1 MTLLLGGDAMEEINS
16 ILKSIRKR
24 IGLNPEEAT
33 EFDPDL
39 IDAINS
45 AIAVLTQV
53 GIGPVTGFSIHDESQ
68 TWDELL
74 GDDPRFNMA
83 KTYVF
88 DRCRLIFDTSSM
100 SSYVLSSI
108 QDRIREFEWRLNVAA
123 ETPNTFP
130 PLG

>member
-1 MTLLLGGDAMEEINS
+1 MEEINS
-16 ILKSIRKR
+16 ILKSTRKK
-24 IGLNPEEAT
+24 IGLNPDEAT

-39 IDAINS
+39 IDAINA
-45 AIAVLTQV
+45 AISVLTQV
-53 GIGPVTGFSIHDESQ
+53 GIGSIYGFTVHDESQ

-123 ETPNTFP
+123 ETPGSFP
-130 PLG
+130 PIE

>member
-1 MTLLLGGDAMEEINS
+1 MTLLLGGDTMDEINS
-16 ILKSIRKR
+16 ILKSTRKKL
-24 IGLNPEEAT
+24 GLNPEEAT

-53 GIGPVTGFSIHDESQ
+53 GIGPRTGFSIHNESQ

-74 GDDPRFNMA
+74 GNDPRLNMA

-88 DRCRLIFDTSSM
+88 DRVRLAFDTSSM

-130 PLG
+130 PIG

>member
-1 MTLLLGGDAMEEINS
+1 MDEINS
-16 ILKSIRKR
+16 ILKSTRKK

-39 IDAINS
+39 IDAINA
-45 AIAVLTQV
+45 AISVLTQV
-53 GIGPVTGFSIHDESQ
+53 GIGPNTGYSVHNESQ

-74 GDDPRFNMA
+74 GDDPRLNMA

-100 SSYVLSSI
+100 SSYVLQSI
-108 QDRIREFEWRLNVAA
+108 QDRIREFEWRLNVAV
-123 ETPNTFP
+123 ETPGAFP
-130 PLG
+130 PLS

>member
-1 MTLLLGGDAMEEINS
+1 MEKIDS
-16 ILKSIRKR
+16 ILKSTRKKL
-24 IGLNPEEAT
+24 GLNPDEAT

-53 GIGPVTGFSIHDESQ
+53 GIGSRMGFSIDDESA
-68 TWDELL
+68 TWSDLL

-83 KTYVF
+83 QTYVF
-88 DRCRLIFDTSSM
+88 DRCKLIFDTSSM
-100 SSYVLSSI
+100 SSYVLQNI

-123 ETPNTFP
+123 ETPGAFP
-130 PLG
+130 PIG

>member
-1 MTLLLGGDAMEEINS
+1 MEEINS
-16 ILKSIRKR
+16 ILRSTRKKL
-24 IGLNPEEAT
+24 GLNPDEAT

-45 AIAVLTQV
+45 AISVLTQV
-53 GIGPVTGFSIHDESQ
+53 GIGSNYGFTIHDESQ

-74 GDDPRFNMA
+74 GNDPRFNMA

-108 QDRIREFEWRLNVAA
+108 QDRIKEFEWRLNVAA
-123 ETPNTFP
+123 ETPGAFP
-130 PLG
+130 PIE

>member
-1 MTLLLGGDAMEEINS
+1 MEEINS
-16 ILKSIRKR
+16 ILKSTRKKL
-24 IGLNPEEAT
+24 GLNPEEAT

-39 IDAINS
+39 IDSINS

-53 GIGPVTGFSIHDESQ
+53 GIGPNTGFAIHDESQ

-74 GDDPRFNMA
+74 GNDPRFNMA

-108 QDRIREFEWRLNVAA
+108 QDRIKEFEWRLNVAA
-123 ETPNTFP
+123 ETPGAFP

>member
-1 MTLLLGGDAMEEINS
+1 MDEINS
-16 ILKSIRKR
+16 ILKSTRKKL
-24 IGLNPEEAT
+24 GLDPETAT

-39 IDAINS
+39 IDAINATIS
-45 AIAVLTQV
+45 ILTQV
-53 GIGPVTGFSIHDESQ
+53 GIGANTGFAVHDESQ

-74 GDDPRFNMA
+74 GNDPRYNMA

-88 DRCRLIFDTSSM
+88 DRVRLMFDTSSM
-100 SSYVLSSI
+100 SSYVLSNI

-123 ETPNTFP
+123 ETPGAFP

>member
-1 MTLLLGGDAMEEINS
+1 MEEINS
-16 ILKSIRKR
+16 ILKSTRKK
-24 IGLNPEEAT
+24 IGLNPDEAT

-39 IDAINS
+39 IDAINA
-45 AIAVLTQV
+45 AISVLTQV
-53 GIGPVTGFSIHDESQ
+53 GIGSIYGFTVHDESQ

-74 GDDPRFNMA
+74 GNDPRFNMA

-123 ETPNTFP
+123 ETPGAFP
-130 PLG
+130 PIE

>member
-1 MTLLLGGDAMEEINS
+1 MDEINS
-16 ILKSIRKR
+16 ILKSTRKK
-24 IGLNPEEAT
+24 IGLNPDEAT

-39 IDAINS
+39 IDAINA
-45 AIAVLTQV
+45 AISVLTQV
-53 GIGPVTGFSIHDESQ
+53 GIGPNTGYSIHDDSQ

-100 SSYVLSSI
+100 SSYVLQSI

-123 ETPNTFP
+123 ETPGAFP
-130 PLG
+130 PLS

>member
-1 MTLLLGGDAMEEINS
+1 MEEINS
-16 ILKSIRKR
+16 ILKSTRKKV
-24 IGLNPEEAT
+24 GLNPDEAT

-39 IDAINS
+39 IDTINS
-45 AIAVLTQV
+45 AISVLTQV
-53 GIGPVTGFSIHDESQ
+53 GIGSNYGFAIHDESQ

-74 GDDPRFNMA
+74 GNDPRFNMA

-108 QDRIREFEWRLNVAA
+108 QDRIKEFEWRLNVAA
-123 ETPNTFP
+123 ETPGAFP
-130 PLG
+130 PIE